1 MKIAGFD
8 IGGANTDL
16 AIIDFEDGEIKTYLL
31 DPSGLEWMKEHMF
44 KFYPKGDIKDTIQ

>member
-16 AIIDFEDGEIKTYLL
+16 AIIDFKN
-31 DPSGLEWMKEHMF
+31 
-44 KFYPKGDIKDTIQ
+44 GDFELKLHK

>member
-16 AIIDFEDGEIKTYLL
+16 AIIDFEDGEIKKIIV
-31 DPSGLEWMKEHMF
+31 DWKAF
-44 KFYPKGDIKDTIQ
+44 

>member
-16 AIIDFEDGEIKTYLL
+16 AIIDFKNGNFKDIQTDFEYLPMWSKNEDLGETLIRL
-31 DPSGLEWMKEHMF
+31 
-44 KFYPKGDIKDTIQ
+44 I